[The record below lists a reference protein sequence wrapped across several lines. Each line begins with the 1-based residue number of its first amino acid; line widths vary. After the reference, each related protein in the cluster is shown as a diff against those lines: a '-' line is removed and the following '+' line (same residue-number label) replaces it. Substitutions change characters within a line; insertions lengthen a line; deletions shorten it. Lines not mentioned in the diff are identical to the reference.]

1 MLVATLEKARQVMSA
16 LQSRLLGW
24 WLSFVK
30 RTSQLRRRPWLV
42 NLGSLLRSIPFTPLD
57 VNCLYFLEYLGL
69 PPQNPNLL
77 RGPGAVRDATVQ
89 DLEGLTK
96 CQDRPLAFLNRF
108 KADDHCVVAVA
119 DGQIVAYQW
128 FCAKP
133 FYVEERY
140 AYRIDVPP
148 DTIYEYDVFI
158 LPAYRLGGLWFKFH
172 CLYLKELM
180 QRLQRRR
187 IIGMVDYGNR
197 ISMSTHLRFGFRV
210 FRRVAVVKLFG
221 KSFFIE
227 KTFRADEFEAPG
239 WMGGARGP
247 RARGPERPEPSSTS
261 SAAKRPAV
269 GSVHGC
275 DAPKSS
281 THASE
286 A

>member
-1 MLVATLEKARQVMSA
+1 
-16 LQSRLLGW
+16 
-24 WLSFVK
+24 
-30 RTSQLRRRPWLV
+30 
-42 NLGSLLRSIPFTPLD
+42 
-57 VNCLYFLEYLGL
+57 
-69 PPQNPNLL
+69 
-77 RGPGAVRDATVQ
+77 
-89 DLEGLTK
+89 
-96 CQDRPLAFLNRF
+96 
-108 KADDHCVVAVA
+108 
-119 DGQIVAYQW
+119 
-128 FCAKP
+128 
-133 FYVEERY
+133 
-140 AYRIDVPP
+140 
-148 DTIYEYDVFI
+148 
-158 LPAYRLGGLWFKFH
+158 
-172 CLYLKELM
+172 
-180 QRLQRRR
+180 
-187 IIGMVDYGNR
+187 MVDYGNR